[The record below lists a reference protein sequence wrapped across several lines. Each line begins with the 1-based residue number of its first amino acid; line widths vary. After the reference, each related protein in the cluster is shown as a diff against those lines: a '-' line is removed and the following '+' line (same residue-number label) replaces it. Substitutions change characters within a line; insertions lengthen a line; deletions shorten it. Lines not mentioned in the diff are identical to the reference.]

1 MTIKDK
7 IVVYAID
14 QPEDVNVNEF
24 TVGPT
29 SQPW

>member
-1 MTIKDK
+1 AS
-7 IVVYAID
+7 IVAYAID